1 LTKISLSFT
10 LNSMNNV
17 REDRILDEAT
27 FEVLGQKLKLKRDE
41 KLDGIGPSD
50 IVGFVQSEAL
60 KIINQSPQLSQSQVA
75 VLLALKFA
83 GEKLA
88 LEKEYRENIR
98 LLRTTAADA
107 LQYIEEVSPTTR

>member
-1 LTKISLSFT
+1 
-10 LNSMNNV
+10 MNNV
-17 REDRILDEAT
+17 REDNSVDAAV
-27 FEVLGQKLKLKRDE
+27 FEVLGQKLKLKKDE
-41 KLDGIGPSD
+41 KLEGIGPSD

-60 KIINQSPQLSQSQVA
+60 KIISSSPQPLSQPQVA

-88 LEKEYRENIR
+88 LEKEYRENIN

>member
-1 LTKISLSFT
+1 
-10 LNSMNNV
+10 MNNV
-17 REDRILDEAT
+17 IVDRNVDEAF

-60 KIINQSPQLSQSQVA
+60 KIINQSPQLNQSQVA

-88 LEKEYRENIR
+88 LEKEYRENITQ
-98 LLRTTAADA
+98 LRTTAIDA
-107 LQYIEEVSPTTR
+107 LQFIEEVSPTTR

>member
-1 LTKISLSFT
+1 
-10 LNSMNNV
+10 MNNV
-17 REDRILDEAT
+17 REDRIVEEAV
-27 FEVLGQKLKLKRDE
+27 FEVLGQKLKLKKDE
-41 KLDGIGPSD
+41 KLEGIGPSD

-60 KIINQSPQLSQSQVA
+60 KILNQSPQLSQSQVS

-88 LEKEYRENIR
+88 LEKEYRENINQ
-98 LLRTTAADA
+98 LRTTAFDA

>member
-1 LTKISLSFT
+1 
-10 LNSMNNV
+10 
-17 REDRILDEAT
+17 
-27 FEVLGQKLKLKRDE
+27 
-41 KLDGIGPSD
+41 
-50 IVGFVQSEAL
+50 
-60 KIINQSPQLSQSQVA
+60 LSQSQVA

>member
-1 LTKISLSFT
+1 
-10 LNSMNNV
+10 MNNV
-17 REDRILDEAT
+17 REDRIVDELV

-41 KLDGIGPSD
+41 KLDGVGPSD

-60 KIINQSPQLSQSQVA
+60 KIINQSPQLSQSQIA
-75 VLLALKFA
+75 VLLAMKFA

-107 LQYIEEVSPTTR
+107 LQFIEEVSPTTH

>member
-1 LTKISLSFT
+1 
-10 LNSMNNV
+10 MNNV
-17 REDRILDEAT
+17 REDNALDAAV
-27 FEVLGQKLKLKRDE
+27 FEVLGQKLKLKQDE
-41 KLDGIGPSD
+41 KLSGIGPSD

-60 KIINQSPQLSQSQVA
+60 KIISSSPQLSQNQVA

-88 LEKEYRENIR
+88 IEKEYRENIN
-98 LLRTTAADA
+98 LLRSTAIDA